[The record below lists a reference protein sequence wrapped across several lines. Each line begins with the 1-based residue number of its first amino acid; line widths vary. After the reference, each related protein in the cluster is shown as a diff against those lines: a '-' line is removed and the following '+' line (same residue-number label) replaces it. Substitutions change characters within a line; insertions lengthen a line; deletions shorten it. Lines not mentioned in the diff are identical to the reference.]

1 MAPASKIDSGL
12 DCISLVCNCYVI
24 ECSMEAYML
33 RKLRKQQSTEK
44 ESEMLD
50 KTI

>member
-12 DCISLVCNCYVI
+12 DCFSLVCDCYLS

-33 RKLRKQQSTEK
+33 RKLRKQSTEK

-50 KTI
+50 KII

>member
-12 DCISLVCNCYVI
+12 DCFSLVCNCYLK
-24 ECSMEAYML
+24 AYML

-50 KTI
+50 KII